1 MTIVTRSRNSWIV
14 PSQTRPDV
22 AYIVV
27 RHGDAFT
34 CDCMAGVHRGTCR
47 HITAVAAT
55 LPQPTPPAVAAI
67 DPAKIERAQAL
78 GIMARPRRAA

>member
-47 HITAVAAT
+47 HITAVVAM
-55 LPQPTPPAVAAI
+55 QPPPSSPAGIAV
-67 DPAKIERAQAL
+67 DPVKIEMARAI
-78 GIMARPRRAA
+78 GIMAPKRHAA